1 MDFIQI
7 GYMVTVPL
15 LLLWSRWDKGIQSI
29 IGMRLLA
36 VSNLLLISHAVF
48 LFRQITG
55 SMLLAESMAKQ
66 MGIDATQTFQ
76 QPDGYTIRLIST
88 MCLPLLFLFKKLR
101 YNGWITLV
109 MLVLLYWNYPPV
121 LWNGYDLLWKIL
133 TYACLLCSGFAA
145 LWLLRQLPA
154 QET

>member
-15 LLLWSRWDKGIQSI
+15 LLLWSRWGRGAQPVNGK
-29 IGMRLLA
+29 RLWA
-36 VSNLLLISHAVF
+36 ASNLLLIGHSVF

-55 SMLLAESMAKQ
+55 SMLLAQSMAKQ
-66 MGIDATQTFQ
+66 MGIDATHTFY
-76 QPDGYTIRLIST
+76 QPDWFTVRLFLS
-88 MCLPLLFLFKKLR
+88 MLLPLFFFFKKFR
-101 YNGWITLV
+101 SNGWITLV

-121 LWNGYDLLWKIL
+121 LWNGFGLLWKIL

-145 LWLLRQLPA
+145 LWLLRQLPE
-154 QET
+154 QKP